1 MILSKLA
8 GAGNTLVR
16 TVLATIELPLWQWQL
31 VEYAHAHCPEWR
43 DPGESMIPIEMRDLF
58 LAFGLDDETARAAA
72 ALQEER
78 NAINAAFSSKA

>member
-43 DPGESMIPIEMRDLF
+43 DPGASMIPIEMHDLS
-58 LAFGLDDETARAAA
+58 LAFGMDDETARAAA
-72 ALQEER
+72 ARQEER
-78 NAINAAFSSKA
+78 RAINAVFSGAA